1 MLPQARPLAAPKPDP
16 QRSRAALT
24 KATLKAA
31 ELLAVPQGQL
41 GDIIGLSGASISR
54 MKAGSY
60 QLDPA
65 RKEWELAALWVRL
78 FRSLDSITG
87 GRDDASRAWLHSAN
101 TVLGGRPADLI
112 RDITGLVHAVEYLD
126 ASRARV

>member
-1 MLPQARPLAAPKPDP
+1 MLPQARTAANA
-16 QRSRAALT
+16 QRDRAALT

-31 ELLAVPQGQL
+31 ELLDLSQGHL
-41 GDIIGLSGASISR
+41 GEVLGLSGASVSR
-54 MKAGSY
+54 MRSGVY
-60 QLDPA
+60 LLDET

-87 GRDDASRAWLHSAN
+87 GRDDASCAWLHSPN
-101 TVLGGRPADLI
+101 TALGGTPAHLI
-112 RDITGLVHAVEYLD
+112 REVTGLVHVVEYLD